1 MRSLWKRWLCAAGL
15 LTSAYAAPAGNVTVS
30 AAASLTDAFNEIGR
44 AFEAQNPD
52 TDVQFNFAASD
63 ALVQQLAAGAPID
76 VLATADQDS
85 MDKAAGQKLIEPAT
99 RSNFACNTLVA
110 IVPADGTLVPEGLP
124 DLERADVERIALG
137 NPASVPAGRYV
148 RDVLERA
155 GRWPA
160 IETKAIYTQNV
171 RQSLD
176 YVARAEVDVAFVYAT
191 DAEIRKDRV
200 RVAFPLTTEV
210 PITYPIAVVA
220 GTSAEARRFL
230 DYVLSPPGQAI
241 LARYGFLPP

>member
-15 LTSAYAAPAGNVTVS
+15 LASAYAAPAGDVTVS

-52 TDVQFNFAASD
+52 TDVRFNFAASD
-63 ALVQQLAAGAPID
+63 ALVQQLSAGAPVDI
-76 VLATADQDS
+76 LATADQDS

-99 RSNFACNTLVA
+99 RSNFARNTLVA

-124 DLERADVERIALG
+124 DLERADVARITLG
-137 NPASVPAGRYV
+137 NPASVPAGRYA
-148 RDVLERA
+148 RQALERA

-160 IETKAIYTQNV
+160 IGAKAIYTQNV

-176 YVARAEVDVAFVYAT
+176 YVARGEVDVAFVYTT

-200 RVAFPLTTEV
+200 RVAFPLATEV

-241 LARYGFLPP
+241 LARYSFLPP

>member
-1 MRSLWKRWLCAAGL
+1 M
-15 LTSAYAAPAGNVTVS
+15 APAGDLTVS

-44 AFEAQNPD
+44 AFEAHNPD

-85 MDKAAGQKLIEPAT
+85 MDKAAAQKLVEPAT
-99 RSNFACNTLVA
+99 RSNFARNTLVA
-110 IVPADGTLVPEGLP
+110 IVPADNTRVPEGLP

-137 NPASVPAGRYV
+137 NPASVPAGRYA
-148 RDVLERA
+148 RDALERA
-155 GRWPA
+155 GHWPA
-160 IETKAIYTQNV
+160 IEAKVIYTQNV
-171 RQSLD
+171 RQALD

-191 DAEIRKDRV
+191 DAAIRKDRV
-200 RVAFPLTTEV
+200 RVAFTVATEV

-220 GTSAEARRFL
+220 GGSAEARRFL
-230 DYVLSPPGQAI
+230 DYVLSRPGQAI

>member
-1 MRSLWKRWLCAAGL
+1 MACSFMVQAGEL
-15 LTSAYAAPAGNVTVS
+15 TVS

-52 TDVQFNFAASD
+52 TDVRFNFGASD
-63 ALVQQLAAGAPID
+63 ALVQQLAAGAPVD

-85 MDKAAGQKLIEPAT
+85 MDKAAAQKLIEPAT
-99 RSNFACNTLVA
+99 RTNFARNTLVA
-110 IVPADGTLVPEGLP
+110 IAPADREVVPQGLP
-124 DLERADVERIALG
+124 DLERDDITRIALG
-137 NPASVPAGRYV
+137 NPASVPAGRYA
-148 RDVLERA
+148 RDALERA

-160 IETKAIYTQNV
+160 IEAKAIYTQNV
-171 RQSLD
+171 RQALD

-191 DAEIRKDRV
+191 DAAIRKDRV
-200 RVAFPLTTEV
+200 RVAFTVATEV

-230 DYVLSPPGQAI
+230 DYVPSPPGQAI
-241 LARYGFLPP
+241 LARYGFLLP

>member
-15 LTSAYAAPAGNVTVS
+15 LACACAAPGAEITVS
-30 AAASLTDAFNEIGR
+30 AAASLTDAFKEIGR

-52 TDVQFNFAASD
+52 TDVRFNFGASD
-63 ALVQQLAAGAPID
+63 ALVQQLAAGAPVD

-85 MDKAAGQKLIEPAT
+85 MDKAAAQKLIEPAT
-99 RSNFACNTLVA
+99 RTNFARNTLVTV
-110 IVPADGTLVPEGLP
+110 VPADSTLVPEGLP

-137 NPASVPAGRYV
+137 NPESVPAGRYV
-148 RDVLERA
+148 RRVLERA

-160 IETKAIYTQNV
+160 IAAKAVYAHTV
-171 RQSLD
+171 RQALD

-191 DAEIRKDRV
+191 DAAIRKDRV
-200 RVAFPLTTEV
+200 RVAFTVATEV

-220 GTSAEARRFL
+220 GGTGEARRFL
-230 DYVLSPPGQAI
+230 DYVPSPPGQAI

>member
-1 MRSLWKRWLCAAGL
+1 MLSFLNRWLCTVGL
-15 LTSAYAAPAGNVTVS
+15 MACSFMVPAGQLTVS
-30 AAASLTDAFNEIGR
+30 AAASLTDAFKEIGR
-44 AFEAQNPD
+44 AFEVQDPD
-52 TDVQFNFAASD
+52 TEVQFNFGASD

-85 MDKAAGQKLIEPAT
+85 MDKAAAQKLIEPAT
-99 RSNFACNTLVA
+99 RSNFARNTLVA
-110 IVPADGTLVPEGLP
+110 IVPADREVVPQGLP
-124 DLERADVERIALG
+124 DLERDDITRIGLG
-137 NPASVPAGRYV
+137 NPASVPAGRYA
-148 RDVLERA
+148 RDALERG

-160 IETKAIYTQNV
+160 IEAKAIYTQNV
-171 RQSLD
+171 RQALD

-191 DAEIRKDRV
+191 DAAIRKDQV
-200 RVAFPLTTEV
+200 RVAFPLATEV

-220 GTSAEARRFL
+220 GKSAEARRFL

>member
-1 MRSLWKRWLCAAGL
+1 MNRWLCTVGFMAC
-15 LTSAYAAPAGNVTVS
+15 SSIAPAGELTVS
-30 AAASLTDAFNEIGR
+30 AAASLTDAFKEIGR
-44 AFEAQNPD
+44 AFEAHDAD

-85 MDKAAGQKLIEPAT
+85 MDKAAAQKLIEPTT
-99 RSNFACNTLVA
+99 RTNFARNTLVA
-110 IVPADGTLVPEGLP
+110 IVPADRELVPQGLP
-124 DLERADVERIALG
+124 DLERDDITRIALG
-137 NPASVPAGRYV
+137 NPASVPAGRYA
-148 RDVLERA
+148 RDALERA

-160 IETKAIYTQNV
+160 IEVKIIHTQNV
-171 RQSLD
+171 RQALD

-191 DAEIRKDRV
+191 DAAIREDRV
-200 RVAFPLTTEV
+200 RIAFTVATEV

-220 GTSAEARRFL
+220 GKSAEARSFS
-230 DYVLSPPGQAI
+230 DYVLSPPGQAL